1 MQPLTNA
8 GQKQLRIIAQ
18 LYGVS
23 VDAASS
29 MLDSLVRGNGSMAQF
44 NHPELG
50 GYGQWMRGGMT
61 MVGDMFNNGLKAMV
75 DNLCNDLSRLLDS
88 NPFQPLP
95 SSQGDWPAPGSSQSQ
110 QQGTGMGALAWS
122 PLPSWWPSEL
132 GQPNS
137 SGSQNNMRYA
147 YFSGPRRL
155 AIEQNGNV
163 VVYDTLNHQ
172 IGGVSQ
178 QQSGGYS
185 VSFTSQ
191 LGGVDLSQLQIVSG
205 NAPEAPQAQQPQY
218 AQGSYNNSYDQS
230 SSNSYAQPSNNGYA
244 QNSPPLQSVGGGQE
258 SESDVFA
265 KIERLAALKQK
276 GVLTDDEFNAK
287 KAELLSRI

>member
-1 MQPLTNA
+1 MQPLTHD
-8 GQKQLRIIAQ
+8 GQEQLRSIAQ
-18 LYGVS
+18 HYGVS
-23 VDAASS
+23 IDAASS
-29 MLDSLVRGNGSMAQF
+29 MLDSLLRGNGSMAQF

-61 MVGDMFNNGLKAMV
+61 MVGDMFNNGLKSLV
-75 DNLCNDLSRLLDS
+75 DGLCNDLSRLLDN
-88 NPFQPLP
+88 NPFEPLP
-95 SSQGDWPAPGSSQSQ
+95 VTQSNNWQAQGSSQSQ
-110 QQGTGMGALAWS
+110 HQGTGMGALAWS
-122 PLPSWWPSEL
+122 PMPSWWPSEL

-155 AIEQNGNV
+155 AIEQNGQV
-163 VVYDTLNHQ
+163 TVYDTLNHQ

-191 LGGVDLSQLQIVSG
+191 LGGVDLSQLPVISG
-205 NAPEAPQAQQPQY
+205 NAPQQQPPQQSQQPQY
-218 AQGSYNNSYDQS
+218 AQGSYGSYDQGTQ
-230 SSNSYAQPSNNGYA
+230 NTYGQGNNNNGY
-244 QNSPPLQSVGGGQE
+244 QTSPTGNVAND
-258 SESDVFA
+258 SDIFA
-265 KIERLAALKQK
+265 KIERLADLRQK

>member
-1 MQPLTNA
+1 MQPLTHE
-8 GQKQLRIIAQ
+8 GQEQLRSIAQ
-18 LYGVS
+18 RYGVS

-29 MLDSLVRGNGSMAQF
+29 MLESLVRGNGSMAQF

-61 MVGDMFNNGLKAMV
+61 MVGDMFNNGLKSLV
-75 DNLCNDLSRLLDS
+75 DGLCNDLSRLLDN

-95 SSQGDWPAPGSSQSQ
+95 ASTGNDWQTQGSTQSQ
-110 QQGTGMGALAWS
+110 HQGTGMGALAWS
-122 PLPSWWPSEL
+122 PIPSWWPAEL

-147 YFSGPRRL
+147 YFAAPRRL
-155 AIEQNGNV
+155 AIEQNGQV
-163 VVYDTLNHQ
+163 TVYDTLNHQ

-191 LGGVDLSQLQIVSG
+191 LGGVDLSQLPVVSG
-205 NAPEAPQAQQPQY
+205 NAPQAPQAL
-218 AQGSYNNSYDQS
+218 GSYDQS
-230 SSNSYAQPSNNGYA
+230 SQSEYAERGNSSYQQNNPPPQRAQGS
-244 QNSPPLQSVGGGQE
+244 SE
-258 SESDVFA
+258 SESDIFE
-265 KIERLAALKQK
+265 KIERLAALRQK
-276 GVLTDDEFNAK
+276 GVLSDDEFNAK
-287 KAELLSRI
+287 KAELLARI

>member
-1 MQPLTNA
+1 MQPLTHA
-8 GQKQLRIIAQ
+8 GQEQLRSIAQ
-18 LYGVS
+18 RYGVS

-29 MLDSLVRGNGSMAQF
+29 MLDSLLRGNGSMAQF

-61 MVGDMFNNGLKAMV
+61 MVGDMFNNGLKSMV
-75 DNLCNDLSRLLDS
+75 DGLCNDLSRLLDS
-88 NPFQPLP
+88 NPFEPLP
-95 SSQGDWPAPGSSQSQ
+95 APQNNSWQNSGSSQSQ
-110 QQGTGMGALAWS
+110 HQGSGMGALAWS
-122 PLPSWWPSEL
+122 PMPSWWPAEL

-155 AIEQNGNV
+155 AIEQNGQV
-163 VVYDTLNHQ
+163 TVYDTLNHQ

-191 LGGVDLSQLQIVSG
+191 LGGVDLSQLPVVSG
-205 NAPEAPQAQQPQY
+205 NAPQSQQPQY
-218 AQGSYNNSYDQS
+218 AQGSYAQS
-230 SSNSYAQPSNNGYA
+230 SQNTYAESSNNGYQQPNQPA
-244 QNSPPLQSVGGGQE
+244 QSGNFAQE
-258 SESDVFA
+258 NESDIFA
-265 KIERLAALKQK
+265 KIERLASLRQK